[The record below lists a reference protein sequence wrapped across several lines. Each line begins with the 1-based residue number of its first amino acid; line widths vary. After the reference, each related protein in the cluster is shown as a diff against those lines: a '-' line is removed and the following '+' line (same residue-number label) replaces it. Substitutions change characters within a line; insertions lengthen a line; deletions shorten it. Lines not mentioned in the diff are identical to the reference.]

1 MDMADTAVLYSF
13 CHALRGR
20 GSRNPILFPHES
32 LYLRHALRGRGS
44 RNLKY
49 QLPHKCVLS
58 HALRGRGSRNRLE
71 YPPTCTVVRHAL
83 RGRGSRNCNTG
94 QLIGVRTLR
103 HALRGRGSR
112 NGIPGPLT
120 IIDLVTPCEG
130 VGVEIFTRPERRDF
144 LKSRLARAWE

>member
-1 MDMADTAVLYSF
+1 MKTALLISGVCPVTPCEGVGVEIKISL
-13 CHALRGR
+13 
-20 GSRNPILFPHES
+20 NPV
-32 LYLRHALRGRGS
+32 
-44 RNLKY
+44 
-49 QLPHKCVLS
+49 QLHI
-58 HALRGRGSRNRLE
+58 
-71 YPPTCTVVRHAL
+71 RHAL